1 MRRGP
6 SGTTP
11 GMVYTVELGLKGSQ
25 KAFKSLAKNCT
36 CKDFLKRGPGC
47 KHVGAVL
54 IGLAARAEPPGPA
67 LMLEAEARARAALA
81 RPGEVP
87 RRVRLELGDTP
98 RGEAA
103 GSAFEPPARRAG
115 VQAFASVRE
124 KAERLRDAE
133 HQKNAREWA
142 FSAEAEGPAA
152 VGVLNEAVQR
162 APGLGKV
169 VELLDGVSSQE
180 RAIEVIGRAKE
191 FVMLFAF
198 TFDRADV
205 TKALLDAHARGCK
218 VSAGVDKRWTLNGK
232 TRDQLSRL
240 QELAAQ
246 GIDVR
251 VLVGTAYDV
260 EYRAVQRAAR
270 LCWGGPTS

>member
-1 MRRGP
+1 VQ

-11 GMVYTVELGLKGSQ
+11 GMAYTVELGLKGNP
-25 KAFKSLAKNCT
+25 KTFKSLVNNCT

-115 VQAFASVRE
+115 VQAFASVKE

-133 HQKNAREWA
+133 QQRTPVNGHSRRRRKAR
-142 FSAEAEGPAA
+142 PP
-152 VGVLNEAVQR
+152 L
-162 APGLGKV
+162 
-169 VELLDGVSSQE
+169 VSS
-180 RAIEVIGRAKE
+180 V
-191 FVMLFAF
+191 
-198 TFDRADV
+198 
-205 TKALLDAHARGCK
+205 
-218 VSAGVDKRWTLNGK
+218 
-232 TRDQLSRL
+232 
-240 QELAAQ
+240 
-246 GIDVR
+246 
-251 VLVGTAYDV
+251 
-260 EYRAVQRAAR
+260 R
-270 LCWGGPTS
+270 LCSELRAWVRSWSSSTVSRPRRGPSR